1 MIQGC
6 LSLREK
12 YAELK
17 AECKKMVPI
26 FGTGK
31 FITTPI
37 VNNDGEPVEGEAG
50 NLNGSMPDT
59 AGVTDKESEANQA
72 RLWEVLAVYSWMDNK
87 IGYVQGMNDICSPMV
102 ILLEDDA
109 DAFWCY
115 EHAMRRLVCPHI
127 TQHIEISD
135 LSIVRTCSI

>member
-59 AGVTDKESEANQA
+59 AGVTDKEVIQWKLSLSQ
-72 RLWEVLAVYSWMDNK
+72 
-87 IGYVQGMNDICSPMV
+87 IGLYFLKYIFVRS
-102 ILLEDDA
+102 
-109 DAFWCY
+109 
-115 EHAMRRLVCPHI
+115 LVRFLKQCLCF
-127 TQHIEISD
+127 SD
-135 LSIVRTCSI
+135 VA